1 MTALLDKAPLG
12 VAVRIAR
19 IDWNAMSQDEG
30 RRLREFGLM
39 EGCEVTPRHRGSI
52 FSRDP
57 LALTIG
63 RMQVIIRAKQAAA
76 IEVEAVSGEAG
87 AA

>member
-1 MTALLDKAPLG
+1 MTALLENVLDRAPLG
-12 VAVRIAR
+12 VMVRIAR
-19 IDWNAMSQDEG
+19 IDWTAMSEDEG

-39 EGCEVTPRHRGSI
+39 EGCEVTPLHRGSI

-63 RMQVIIRAKQAAA
+63 RMQVIIRAKHAAA
-76 IEVEAVSGEAG
+76 IEVEAIA
-87 AA
+87 

>member
-1 MTALLDKAPLG
+1 MTDRLDRATLG
-12 VAVRIAR
+12 RNVRITHIHWDR
-19 IDWNAMSQDEG
+19 LSEEEG
-30 RRLREFGLM
+30 RRLREFGLS
-39 EGCEVTPRHRGSI
+39 EGVMVTPSHRGSI

-63 RMQVIIRAKQAAA
+63 RMQVIIRAAQAAA
-76 IEVEAVSGEAG
+76 IDVEP

>member
-1 MTALLDKAPLG
+1 MTIRLDQVPLG
-12 VAVRIAR
+12 HSYRITH
-19 IDWNAMSQDEG
+19 IDWDSLSADEG
-30 RRLREFGLM
+30 RRLREFGLD
-39 EGCEVTPRHRGSI
+39 EGVAVTPAHRGSL

-63 RMQVIIRAKQAAA
+63 RMQVIIRAAQAAA
-76 IEVEAVSGEAG
+76 SEVEP

>member
-1 MTALLDKAPLG
+1 MIAKLDTAPLG
-12 VAVRIAR
+12 QTVRIAR
-19 IDWNAMSQDEG
+19 IDWNALSQDEG

-39 EGCEVTPRHRGSI
+39 EGSEVVPLHRGSL

-63 RMQVIIRAKQAAA
+63 RMKVIIRAKQAAA
-76 IEVEAVSGEAG
+76 IEVEPI